1 MAQQP
6 IGRLNS
12 PGAAK
17 VLERMNFKSYDNK
30 NIKFPQTKFDKDY
43 KYYPETLNNK
53 KIEITSI
60 KSKHQKKNLHPQYN
74 YI

>member
-30 NIKFPQTKFDKDY
+30 NIKFP
-43 KYYPETLNNK
+43 
-53 KIEITSI
+53 
-60 KSKHQKKNLHPQYN
+60 
-74 YI
+74 